1 MSKARELAELS
12 RTVSDSADA
21 VAITINSNE
30 EVTFADDILLAD
42 GKKAIFGAGSD
53 LQIYHDGSHS
63 YIKDTATGNLRI
75 DGTDI
80 QIRSDTGA
88 NMAAFVSGA
97 EVQLYHNNQKKL
109 DTTATGIDVT
119 GTVTADGLT
128 VDGSAT
134 IQATSSPAISV
145 IDTTNNAEARLQAF
159 NNTATVGTQSNHSF
173 SIETNDTNR
182 ALFSADGDISFYE
195 DTGTTPKLVW
205 DASAESL
212 GIGTSTV
219 NRKLEVA
226 GNNNAGSR
234 ANFIRITDTDTSATA
249 ANPQGGIE
257 FYTSDTGNEN
267 VTASIVNL
275 YAGSG
280 AGSELTFNTA
290 PNGASGVSERMR
302 IDSSGKVGIGTD
314 SPAELLHVYTTGNSN
329 AIVKIERETGNTA
342 TLTSGASGG
351 FSIDSDNT
359 NGGNAITRF
368 TQNGTEAM
376 RIDASGAVIVNNS
389 GGDAQI
395 YLGGSSGTS
404 RMYLARS
411 GTDALLWNVDGGAMR
426 FGTNNAEAMRISG
439 GNLLVGTTDTS
450 PFDSSTEQGTV
461 ISDGQ
466 AQIAGTSTPLYLN
479 RQASDGNLVDFRK
492 DGAPV
497 GSIGVDNND
506 NFYIGASTSGHSGFY
521 FGNTNVAPMAAGTRV
536 DNTIDLG
543 TSDNRFKNLYLS
555 NNISLSNASTSA
567 FLQVSSDVLQFGTS
581 SNDPV
586 VFYANNAEAMRID
599 ASGNVGINGAS
610 GGATLQVNQAT
621 ASYIDIKSDNA
632 LRMRMYGDSNQA
644 ILVSEGVPLIF
655 KYGST
660 EAMRIANT
668 GQVLVGSSTSPASG
682 EVKQTLVRGGSSYLE
697 FQNTSTN
704 TGSTIGTSGENLIVY
719 TNSGALGSEVY
730 TERMRIDASGS
741 VGIGTTTMNGGLN
754 LGNFRGTASAPSF
767 SGTNGDG
774 FVFDYYNDTNPY
786 GRHGSIAVIG
796 AGTATAD
803 MSFWTD
809 SGSAVTEA
817 MRIDANGSVGI
828 GVVPLAHHY
837 KSLEIGNAGSQIT
850 GRTPADT
857 YFMSGLYWSSNSTI
871 KYAVS
876 SVPVGYYSIT
886 NGVHSW
892 HNSAAGTAGNDA
904 TINTAMTLDA
914 SGFLNV
920 GATGTAGT
928 VVFNRSSDGNG
939 AGAISVVGDDFVLNT
954 GFASANMIFK
964 NVTSESM
971 RLDTSGNLLVGVTS
985 ISDATSR
992 TYGNAFSGTSAN
1004 PNWKSWGS
1012 GTHTNAQFRNATNV
1026 VGTIVTTS
1034 TTTTYNTSSDQ
1045 RLKENIADAP
1055 SASDDIDAI
1064 QVRSFDWKA
1073 DGSHQKYGMVA
1084 QELQVVAPEAVAA
1097 PEDPEEMMGVDYSK
1111 LVPMLIK
1118 EIQSLRA
1125 RVAQLES

>member
-53 LQIYHDGSHS
+53 LQIYS
-63 YIKDTATGNLRI
+63 
-75 DGTDI
+75 DGT
-80 QIRSDTGA
+80 TG
-88 NMAAFVSGA
+88 
-97 EVQLYHNNQKKL
+97 KL
-109 DTTATGIDVT
+109 VGNVDVT

-128 VDGSAT
+128 VDATAGTVASLTSGS
-134 IQATSSPAISV
+134 
-145 IDTTNNAEARLQAF
+145 TTTHLDL
-159 NNTATVGTQSNHSF
+159 NNTHANGWGSNIAFQTGGTAAGYF
-173 SIETNDTNR
+173 GSIGSLLGNTDQDLTAYSTAGNGFRIYTNGNNERLRVT
-182 ALFSADGDISFYE
+182 SAGN
-195 DTGTTPKLVW
+195 V
-205 DASAESL
+205 
-212 GIGTSTV
+212 GIGTDSPDKTLHV
-219 NRKLEVA
+219 VGSDGVTTFSGYGSRDFLVLENNQNCNFQIISNSSNA
-226 GNNNAGSR
+226 GNIL
-234 ANFIRITDTDTSATA
+234 F
-249 ANPQGGIE
+249 
-257 FYTSDTGNEN
+257 SDE
-267 VTASIVNL
+267 
-275 YAGSG
+275 
-280 AGSELTFNTA
+280 
-290 PNGASGVSERMR
+290 GASGRGILKYNHASDFMSFTTAAAEAMR
-302 IDSSGKVGIGTD
+302 IDASGKVGIGTD
-314 SPAELLHVYTTGNSN
+314 SPTAALHAKN
-329 AIVKIERETGNTA
+329 AIDIDTNA
-342 TLTSGASGG
+342 ASGTGVFRLQGGVSTYSGYIG
-351 FSIDSDNT
+351 FDASTMSIGT
-359 NGGNAITRF
+359 NNASRGLSFAAGGS
-368 TQNGTEAM
+368 EAM
-376 RIDASGAVIVNNS
+376 RIDANRRVGIGTDNPAAAKFSSTPDGVLNLSGDKPVV
-389 GGDAQI
+389 
-395 YLGGSSGTS
+395 YLTEEDETDSNVWMGLSNEVGIIGNTGVALAFRTGASTATERMRIDSSGRVGIGTTPSSNWANNFVLQIGTKGSFANSSAFTGMSTNIVATS
-404 RMYLARS
+404 SGWATKYLA
-411 GTDALLWNVDGGAMR
+411 DGAGSAY
-426 FGTNNAEAMRISG
+426 
-439 GNLLVGTTDTS
+439 L
-450 PFDSSTEQGTV
+450 
-461 ISDGQ
+461 Q
-466 AQIAGTSTPLYLN
+466 AV
-479 RQASDGNLVDFRK
+479 SDGNHRFYTAPSGSA
-492 DGAPV
+492 GAT
-497 GSIGVDNND
+497 
-506 NFYIGASTSGHSGFY
+506 ATL
-521 FGNTNVAPMAAGTRV
+521 T
-536 DNTIDLG
+536 
-543 TSDNRFKNLYLS
+543 
-555 NNISLSNASTSA
+555 
-567 FLQVSSDVLQFGTS
+567 
-581 SNDPV
+581 
-586 VFYANNAEAMRID
+586 EAMRID

-730 TERMRIDASGS
+730 TERMRIDASG
-741 VGIGTTTMNGGLN
+741 N
-754 LGNFRGTASAPSF
+754 
-767 SGTNGDG
+767 
-774 FVFDYYNDTNPY
+774 
-786 GRHGSIAVIG
+786 
-796 AGTATAD
+796 
-803 MSFWTD
+803 
-809 SGSAVTEA
+809 
-817 MRIDANGSVGI
+817 VGI
-828 GVVPLAHHY
+828 GVVPLAHYY

-857 YFMSGLYWSSNSTI
+857 YFMSGLYWSSNTTI

>member
-12 RTVSDSADA
+12 RTVADSADA

-53 LQIYHDGSHS
+53 LQIYS
-63 YIKDTATGNLRI
+63 
-75 DGTDI
+75 DGT
-80 QIRSDTGA
+80 TG
-88 NMAAFVSGA
+88 
-97 EVQLYHNNQKKL
+97 KL
-109 DTTATGIDVT
+109 VGNVDVT

-128 VDGSAT
+128 VDATAGTVASLTSGS
-134 IQATSSPAISV
+134 
-145 IDTTNNAEARLQAF
+145 TTTHLDL
-159 NNTATVGTQSNHSF
+159 NNTHANGWGSNIAFQTGGTAAGYF
-173 SIETNDTNR
+173 GSIGSLLGNTDQDLTAYSTAGNGFRIYTNGNNERLRVT
-182 ALFSADGDISFYE
+182 SAGN
-195 DTGTTPKLVW
+195 V
-205 DASAESL
+205 
-212 GIGTSTV
+212 GIGTDSPDKTLHV
-219 NRKLEVA
+219 VGSDGVTTFSGYGSRDFLVLENNQNCNFQIISNSSNA
-226 GNNNAGSR
+226 GNIL
-234 ANFIRITDTDTSATA
+234 F
-249 ANPQGGIE
+249 
-257 FYTSDTGNEN
+257 SDE
-267 VTASIVNL
+267 
-275 YAGSG
+275 
-280 AGSELTFNTA
+280 
-290 PNGASGVSERMR
+290 GASGRGILKYNHASDFMSFTTAAAEAMR
-302 IDSSGKVGIGTD
+302 IDASGKVGIGTD
-314 SPAELLHVYTTGNSN
+314 SPTAALHAKN
-329 AIVKIERETGNTA
+329 AIDIDTNA
-342 TLTSGASGG
+342 ASGTGVFRLQGGVSTYSGYIG
-351 FSIDSDNT
+351 FDASTMSIGT
-359 NGGNAITRF
+359 NNASRGLSFAAGGS
-368 TQNGTEAM
+368 EAM
-376 RIDASGAVIVNNS
+376 RIDANRRVGIGTDNPAAAKFSSTPDGVLNLSGDKPVVYLTEEDETDSNVWMGLSNEVGIIGNTGVALAFRTGASTATERMRIDASGRVGIGTTPSSNWANNFVLQIGTKGSFANSSAFTGMSTNIV
-389 GGDAQI
+389 AT
-395 YLGGSSGTS
+395 SSGWATK
-404 RMYLARS
+404 YLA
-411 GTDALLWNVDGGAMR
+411 DGAGSAY
-426 FGTNNAEAMRISG
+426 
-439 GNLLVGTTDTS
+439 L
-450 PFDSSTEQGTV
+450 
-461 ISDGQ
+461 Q
-466 AQIAGTSTPLYLN
+466 AV
-479 RQASDGNLVDFRK
+479 SDGNHRFYTAPSGSA
-492 DGAPV
+492 GAT
-497 GSIGVDNND
+497 
-506 NFYIGASTSGHSGFY
+506 ATL
-521 FGNTNVAPMAAGTRV
+521 T
-536 DNTIDLG
+536 
-543 TSDNRFKNLYLS
+543 
-555 NNISLSNASTSA
+555 
-567 FLQVSSDVLQFGTS
+567 
-581 SNDPV
+581 
-586 VFYANNAEAMRID
+586 EAMRID